1 MIRCYGK
8 GIEITYANPLPTL
21 TTPSGAGKTT
31 AAYTLLPGLLACRE
45 FVNADEIARG
55 LSPFQPETVSI
66 QAGRLML
73 ARLQELL
80 AAGETFALETTLATR
95 HYLRFI
101 QEARALGYEVRLLF
115 FWLNSPDLAVER
127 VAARVREG
135 GHNIPEVVIRRRY
148 VGGLRQFFT
157 AYRTAVSNWTFMDN
171 SKGAARVIASG
182 TAEQIVVTDADI
194 WQQLT
199 SLYHV

>member
-1 MIRCYGK
+1 MK
-8 GIEITYANPLPTL
+8 TL
-21 TTPSGAGKTT
+21 YLLAGCNGAGKTT
-31 AAYTLLPGLLACRE
+31 AAFTLLPGLLACRE

-73 ARLQELL
+73 ARLHELR

-101 QEARALGYEVRLLF
+101 AEARAQGYTVQLVF
-115 FWLNSPDLAVER
+115 FWLNSPELAVER
-127 VAARVREG
+127 VKARVREG
-135 GHNIPEVVIRRRY
+135 GHSSPEAVIRRRY

-157 AYRTAVSNWTFMDN
+157 AYRTVVDGWVLMDN
-171 SKGAARVIASG
+171 SGGTGQPIAEG
-182 TAEQIVVTDADI
+182 TGDEVTLYDAV
-194 WQQLT
+194 
-199 SLYHV
+199 LYHQLKTTYHD

>member
-1 MIRCYGK
+1 MK
-8 GIEITYANPLPTL
+8 TL
-21 TTPSGAGKTT
+21 YLLAGCNGAGKTT
-31 AAYTLLPGLLACRE
+31 AAFALLPGLLGCRE

-73 ARLQELL
+73 ARLHELL

-101 QEARALGYEVRLLF
+101 AEAREQGYFVSLFF
-115 FWLNSPDLAVER
+115 FWLNSPELAVNR
-127 VAARVREG
+127 VKERVREG
-135 GHNIPEVVIRRRY
+135 GHHIPELVIRRRY
-148 VGGLRQFFT
+148 DGGLQQFFA
-157 AYRTAVSNWTFMDN
+157 AYCTVVDNWSFIDN
-171 SKGAARVIASG
+171 SDGAGQLIATNADG
-182 TAEQIVVTDADI
+182 EIFVTNQLL

-199 SLYHV
+199 AKYHV